1 MINRFNKINKEKMK
15 KFNTPSKK
23 YKITYEDDDIQKVY
37 DAYNMDEVLIMLL
50 NIKTKYYS
58 LIKIEAKSI

>member
-1 MINRFNKINKEKMK
+1 MINRYNLINKEKMK
-15 KFNTPSKK
+15 KYNTPQKK